1 MHKTLRPVRAFL
13 WFGFGWGLLL
23 VLLSFV
29 MPIATMS
36 SGYDGPQQISA
47 FHAYGPIGLLPAIGI
62 LATAVLSAGL
72 LAFGRRAPSRT
83 SLSLAE
89 GVAALVFIVGWLAPV
104 VLRLP
109 GLLALP
115 VAIFIP
121 SAALT
126 SEVLRHVTPQISLG
140 GVATRSAEGG
150 GADSKQR

>member
-1 MHKTLRPVRAFL
+1 MNKTLRPVRAFL

-29 MPIATMS
+29 MPIATVS
-36 SGYDGPQQISA
+36 SGYDGPEQISA
-47 FHAYGPIGLLPAIGI
+47 FHAYGPVGLLPAIGF

-89 GVAALVFIVGWLAPV
+89 GVAAFVFVVGWLAPV
-104 VLRLP
+104 ALRLP

-115 VAIFIP
+115 LASSIP

-126 SEVLRHVTPQISLG
+126 SEVLRHVTPPISSR
-140 GVATRSAEGG
+140 GVATRST
-150 GADSKQR
+150 

>member
-1 MHKTLRPVRAFL
+1 MNKPLVGVRALL

-29 MPIATMS
+29 MPIVTVS
-36 SGYDGPQQISA
+36 SGHDGPQPRISA
-47 FHAYGPIGLLPAIGI
+47 FHAYGPLGLLPAIGI

-89 GVAALVFIVGWLAPV
+89 GVAALVFSVGWLAPV
-104 VLRLP
+104 ALHLA

-115 VAIFIP
+115 LAISIP

-126 SEVLRHVTPQISLG
+126 SEVLRHLTPPISSRG
-140 GVATRSAEGG
+140 MATRST
-150 GADSKQR
+150 